1 MSNIILSSGDRGGE
15 RSQPPSLAAGHLHND
30 WAPSQS
36 AGEHGDVSG
45 IATLSARNDGAQSP
59 RGRKSR
65 CFQTLRRNKLLL
77 AGCTVL
83 GGLLGYV
90 VVLPQVRIYQA
101 RTTLEVSGINESF
114 LNMKQSDPVA
124 SAGTGGDATDI
135 QTQITILKSDS
146 LRDRV
151 LAKMGTLGPEPA
163 TFWTRLGLTYP
174 KGTGKAVDAAGMAA
188 QSENIRP
195 IPGTRVIE
203 ITIDST
209 RPGVAATF
217 ANTLVNEFIEQNIET
232 RWQSSMRTGEW
243 LSHQLDEMRV
253 KIENSEGR
261 LQRYAKSAG
270 LVFTSDKSSLGEQQ
284 LRELQLAR
292 STAETERIAKQSRYE
307 MLQPGAAGAPGA
319 AVENLTDDGLHVYQ
333 EKIAELQRMIAE
345 LSVIYT
351 PEHAKT
357 KGLQAQLDAVQRSYR
372 AARLALAGKIGDQY
386 QEARRKERLLEAGYL
401 AQTGQVV
408 SEQEK
413 TTKYNLLKAEAE
425 SDRHL
430 YDSLQQQL
438 KEASVASAMK
448 ASNIRIV
455 DAAAVPLDP
464 YKPNIPQSVILG
476 TLLGLFGAV
485 GIALLRERSN
495 QTIREV
501 GEVVDIL
508 GVPELGLIPN
518 ARLALSRAEQKLMI
532 KNAHLGLPASAQA
545 HAEIDL
551 VTWRSSRSIIADSF
565 RSAVTSMLFA
575 TFSSKRCRC
584 FVITSA
590 SASEG
595 KSTVASNLG
604 VAIAEMGD
612 RVLLIDGDLRNPR
625 QQKIFNLE
633 SEPGLSAL
641 LKELP
646 AGCEAPK
653 IEQCVRSTIVP
664 NLFVLPAG
672 QPTSS
677 SSSLLS
683 SARLR
688 DTLEKLSTQFDK
700 ILIDTPPMLAI
711 PDARI
716 LAKHADAVVLV
727 VRAGKTTRDAAVAAY
742 ERLLGDGTELVGA
755 IMNDWDPAASAGG
768 YYGYGYKYDAYYQGR
783 E

>member
-1 MSNIILSSGDRGGE
+1 MADIILSNGGSSGE
-15 RSQPPSLAAGHLHND
+15 RPQPSSVADGN
-30 WAPSQS
+30 
-36 AGEHGDVSG
+36 GDTSG
-45 IATLSARNDGAQSP
+45 LATLSARPEGAQAP
-59 RGRKSR
+59 RSRKSR
-65 CFQTLRRNKLLL
+65 SFQTLRRNKLLVVGSTL
-77 AGCTVL
+77 F
-83 GGLLGYV
+83 GGLLGYA

-101 RTTLEVSGINESF
+101 RTTIEVSGINESF
-114 LNMKQSDPVA
+114 LNMKQSDPIA
-124 SAGTGGDATDI
+124 PPGAGGDATDI

-151 LAKMGTLGPEPA
+151 LEKLGASAAAAPGRVTLLG
-163 TFWTRLGLTYP
+163 RLGLTRRSGAGAP
-174 KGTGKAVDAAGMAA
+174 GDAIGMAA

-195 IPGTRVIE
+195 VPGTRVIE
-203 ITIDST
+203 ITVDST
-209 RPGVAATF
+209 QPGVAATF

-232 RWQSSMRTGEW
+232 RWQSSMRTGAW
-243 LSHQLDEMRV
+243 LGRQLDEMRV
-253 KIENSEGR
+253 KIEDSEGR
-261 LQRYAKSAG
+261 LQAYAKSAG

-284 LRELQLAR
+284 LRELQQAR
-292 STAETERIAKQSRYE
+292 ATAETERIAKQSRFE
-307 MLQPGAAGAPGA
+307 MLQPGAAGVPGA
-319 AVENLTDDGLHVYQ
+319 PVENLTDDGLREYQ
-333 EKIAELQRMIAE
+333 DKIADLQRMIAE

-357 KGLQAQLDAVQRSYR
+357 KSLQAQLDAVQKSYR

-425 SDRHL
+425 SDRQL

-438 KEASVASAMK
+438 KQASVASAMK

-455 DAAAVPLDP
+455 DAAAVPADP
-464 YKPNIPQSVILG
+464 YKPNIPRSVIVG
-476 TLLGLFGAV
+476 TLLGLVGAV

-501 GEVVDIL
+501 GEVADVL

-518 ARLALSRAEQKLMI
+518 ARLALSRAEQKLML
-532 KNAHLGLPASAQA
+532 KNTQLGLPSGNRPEAQ
-545 HAEIDL
+545 IDL
-551 VTWRSSRSIIADSF
+551 ITWRSSRSIIADSF

-575 TFSSKRCRC
+575 SFSSQRCRR

-590 SASEG
+590 SAGEG
-595 KSTVASNLG
+595 KSSVVSNLA

-625 QQKIFNLE
+625 LQRIFGLE
-633 SEPGLSAL
+633 PQPGLSTL
-641 LKELP
+641 LKETS
-646 AGCEAPK
+646 AGSETPRLD
-653 IEQCVRSTIVP
+653 QCVRPTVVP

-672 QPTSS
+672 PPTSF

-688 DTLEKLSTQFDK
+688 ETLEKLATQFDK

-716 LAKHADAVVLV
+716 LAKHVDAVVLV

>member
-1 MSNIILSSGDRGGE
+1 MPDIILTNGDRPQPSSIAE
-15 RSQPPSLAAGHLHND
+15 RSSNANWA
-30 WAPSQS
+30 APSNG
-36 AGEHGDVSG
+36 AGGTGDVPG
-45 IATLSARNDGAQSP
+45 ITTVSASP
-59 RGRKSR
+59 RSRKSR

-77 AGCTVL
+77 AGSALL
-83 GGLLGYV
+83 GGLLGYAI
-90 VVLPQVRIYQA
+90 VLPQVRIYQA
-101 RTTLEVSGINESF
+101 RTTIEVAGINESF
-114 LNMKQSDPVA
+114 LNIKQSDPVA
-124 SAGTGGDATDI
+124 SPGTGGDATDI

-151 LAKMGTLGPEPA
+151 LAKLDTPAPAAPEPI
-163 TFWTRLGLTYP
+163 TLLTRLGLARRN
-174 KGTGKAVDAAGMAA
+174 GTLASGEAVGMAA

-209 RPGVAATF
+209 RPVIAATF

-261 LQRYAKSAG
+261 LQQYAKSAG

-284 LRELQLAR
+284 LRQLQEAR
-292 STAETERIAKQSRYE
+292 STAETERIAKQSRFE
-307 MLQPGAAGAPGA
+307 MLQPGAAGAVA
-319 AVENLTDDGLHVYQ
+319 ENLTDDGLHGYKD
-333 EKIAELQRMIAE
+333 KIADLQRMIAE
-345 LSVIYT
+345 LSVVYT

-357 KGLQAQLDAVQRSYR
+357 KSLQAQLDAVQKSYR

-386 QEARRKERLLEAGYL
+386 QEALRKEHLLEAGYL

-425 SDRHL
+425 SDRQL

-438 KEASVASAMK
+438 KQASVASAMK

-455 DAAAVPLDP
+455 DAAAVPAEP
-464 YKPNIPQSVILG
+464 YKPNTPRSVIVG

-518 ARLALSRAEQKLMI
+518 ARLALSRADQKLMA
-532 KNAHLGLPASAQA
+532 KNAQLGLPAGGHAY
-545 HAEIDL
+545 AEIDL

-575 TFSSKRCRC
+575 SFSSKRCQR

-590 SASEG
+590 SAGEG

-625 QQKIFNLE
+625 LQTIFSLEQQ
-633 SEPGLSAL
+633 PGLSTL
-641 LKELP
+641 LQEAA
-646 AGCEAPK
+646 AGSETPK
-653 IEQCVRSTIVP
+653 LDQCVRPTVIP

-672 QPTSS
+672 QPTSF

-688 DTLEKLSTQFDK
+688 ETLEKLSTQFDK